1 MQVSRQQQIDEQMCR
16 PGYRWNPT
24 LGRCVG
30 GAAVPP
36 GTLGNNP
43 QTPGKPT
50 PDDAIQQEIA
60 NRQST
65 GEV

>member
-30 GAAVPP
+30 GAAVS
-36 GTLGNNP
+36 LDSVGNKP
-43 QTPGKPT
+43 ALPT
-50 PDDAIQQEIA
+50 PDTAIQDEITS
-60 NRQST
+60 RQNT